1 MWSDVV
7 VLFEPFV
14 DDGLRLL
21 EGREP
26 LGIEDLASE
35 RSVKSFVVSVLPG
48 ASWIDLN
55 GLDTGSLEPGL

>member
-35 RSVKSFVVSVLPG
+35 RPLNRSLYPFSQGLPG
-48 ASWIDLN
+48 
-55 GLDTGSLEPGL
+55 